1 MGKKLTTLLFAAGA
15 ATAAYIV
22 YKLIEKN
29 EDGSEETVP
38 YSEPVPKRSF
48 DELIA
53 NQYVCDELNGQ
64 DLTEWFKE
72 KSAEKSDPVI
82 FIIARLTNKNAKIL
96 SLEPIPPALDR
107 DHALLQAVVK
117 KDTYDVVAV
126 RMVSFH
132 TVQKELEEMLEQDDF
147 IVVEDK

>member
-1 MGKKLTTLLFAAGA
+1 M
-15 ATAAYIV
+15 
-22 YKLIEKN
+22 
-29 EDGSEETVP
+29 
-38 YSEPVPKRSF
+38 
-48 DELIA
+48 
-53 NQYVCDELNGQ
+53 
-64 DLTEWFKE
+64 
-72 KSAEKSDPVI
+72 
-82 FIIARLTNKNAKIL
+82 
-96 SLEPIPPALDR
+96 DR

>member
-64 DLTEWFKE
+64 DLTE
-72 KSAEKSDPVI
+72 
-82 FIIARLTNKNAKIL
+82 
-96 SLEPIPPALDR
+96 
-107 DHALLQAVVK
+107 
-117 KDTYDVVAV
+117 
-126 RMVSFH
+126 
-132 TVQKELEEMLEQDDF
+132 
-147 IVVEDK
+147 